1 MAKTKTKRKS
11 MSQQDV
17 ELTQMVKRANER
29 LRALERKGL
38 TNAPAYRAI
47 ERLALQATK
56 IMATTGAGQIKFST
70 NIRSLS
76 INERS
81 ALRSEVTRFLQA
93 DTSTVKGVKKVMEK
107 IIPAYSERFGDFDFS
122 GVDMQEALNIWS
134 TSIVKQFESMYGSEL
149 TAEAVNTAITNFSS
163 LEESAAFLQDQ
174 FGKPWA
180 DVEKS
185 LENLNFTP
193 SENENLPWDWN
204 DIFKKGT

>member
-1 MAKTKTKRKS
+1 MAKTKTKRKA

-193 SENENLPWDWN
+193 SDNENLPWDWN

>member
-1 MAKTKTKRKS
+1 MAKTKTKRKA

-38 TNAPAYRAI
+38 TNAPAYKAI

-163 LEESAAFLQDQ
+163 LEESAAFLEDH
-174 FGKPWA
+174 FGRC
-180 DVEKS
+180 
-185 LENLNFTP
+185 
-193 SENENLPWDWN
+193 
-204 DIFKKGT
+204 